1 MFAYTPLLTL
11 GFTLALLKQ
20 WCDENSCRLL
30 AQIVNDESIHNFLF
44 IGCYRDELE
53 SNVNVN
59 FLHHIDTSRSTF
71 TDVPL
76 GRLNASDVDRL
87 VGMVLDT
94 TSSSSSDHNNQLS
107 RGISNVSSVSSRNI
121 DDSGDLDS
129 CSQLT
134 QLVHRKTLGNPYF
147 VVQFL
152 EMLHARELL
161 TYNYITMKWT
171 WRLSEIAAN
180 TSVAS
185 NVVDVVTERIA
196 RLAPQVQR
204 ILIVAAFLGFVV
216 NVQLLEHLIQ
226 EFGVMDRLRI
236 LQEQDGEQLLES
248 ELTTAEALKLAS
260 IEGLIELSGPNICR
274 FSHDK
279 IQESFC
285 ALVPAKKE
293 QDRLHYQIG
302 MNIWQRYRETDPA
315 FIFLAADQL
324 NRGAGHVV
332 HDADRLFLIEINYKA
347 SLAAKSK
354 VGIDTVGMFIEKAIE
369 HASVNSTGYWEKS
382 YELLVNVYSFGAEVE
397 CSRGAFNKSEEYSNT
412 ILRFS
417 KHTND
422 TIRALVPRALAHGV
436 KRDFLLGIKE
446 SRKIL
451 KLLGVKMLP
460 SSTFGFLTEVLRTKS
475 ALKKKTDGDILGM
488 KNMESDTMIRAMKIL
503 QHGSIFGWNSDTTF
517 AGLCYLKMIR
527 LTVEHGWCAVTPYA
541 LSGYGFLLA
550 SLGSEQEAFRFSQ
563 LALHSTKSRTAQ
575 PDVNMMVHTF
585 LAHFQRPASQ
595 SLQPLLAGYRSG
607 LETGDMM
614 CGTICMCCYA
624 HVYLFCGL
632 PLKSFSLDMQQF
644 AQQLKLCH
652 QDLALAFLLPALQL
666 ALNLSGAT
674 ADPMD
679 VSRESMERDL
689 DAYNDKM
696 FIDTAVEDP
705 SLLFVFYLQAFSAY
719 LLDDLDLAER
729 ALERVFARQKKRLAG
744 TQILNIFFTLVDG
757 LVGFALCRRKPTYK
771 YRKLTR
777 ASIKELEN
785 LTKRQSINCV
795 GIMCLLQAEN
805 ASYGGQGTELVKEK
819 YNSVS

>member
-1 MFAYTPLLTL
+1 L
-11 GFTLALLKQ
+11 
-20 WCDENSCRLL
+20 
-30 AQIVNDESIHNFLF
+30 
-44 IGCYRDELE
+44 
-53 SNVNVN
+53 
-59 FLHHIDTSRSTF
+59 
-71 TDVPL
+71 PL
-76 GRLNASDVDRL
+76 GPLNASDVDRL
-87 VGMVLDT
+87 VGLVLDT
-94 TSSSSSDHNNQLS
+94 SCSSSRVHSSLHGD
-107 RGISNVSSVSSRNI
+107 
-121 DDSGDLDS
+121 DDSEDS
-129 CSQLT
+129 CSNSQLT
-134 QLVHRKTLGNPYF
+134 HLVHRKTLGNPYF

-152 EMLHARELL
+152 EMLHSRELL
-161 TYNYITMKWT
+161 TYNYVSMKWT
-171 WRLSEIAAN
+171 WRMSDIVAN
-180 TSVAS
+180 TNVSA
-185 NVVDVVTERIA
+185 NVVDVVTERIG
-196 RLAPQVQR
+196 RLSPQVQR

-216 NVQLLEHLIQ
+216 DVTLLEYLIQ
-226 EFGVMDRLRI
+226 EFEVMDRLR
-236 LQEQDGEQLLES
+236 LFMQPPEQEQMES
-248 ELTTAEALKLAS
+248 EMTTAEALKLAS
-260 IEGLIELSGPNICR
+260 IEGLIELTDSASLCR

-279 IQESFC
+279 IQESLY
-285 ALVPAKKE
+285 ALLPAKKE

-302 MNIWQRYRETDPA
+302 MNIWQKYRETNPP
-315 FIFLAADQL
+315 FIFIAADQL
-324 NRGAGHVV
+324 NRGAGHVSLA
-332 HDADRLFLIEINYKA
+332 ADRLFLIEINYKA

-354 VGIDTVGMFIEKAIE
+354 VGIETVGMFIEKAIE
-369 HASVNSTGYWEKS
+369 HASVDIDYWNKS
-382 YELLVNVYSFGAEVE
+382 YELLVNVYSFGAEVQ
-397 CSRGAFNKSEEYSNT
+397 CSRGDFTRSEDYSNT
-412 ILRFS
+412 ILRYS
-417 KHTND
+417 RHPND

-436 KRDFLLGIKE
+436 KRDFLQGIKE

-451 KLLGVKMLP
+451 KLLGVKLLP
-460 SSTFGFLTEVLRTKS
+460 SSTFSFLTEVIRTRS
-475 ALKKKTDGDILGM
+475 YLKKKTDGDILGM
-488 KNMESDTMIRAMKIL
+488 KNMESENMIRAMKIL

-527 LTVEHGWCAVTPYA
+527 LTVEHGWCAATPYA

-563 LALHSTKSRTAQ
+563 LALHSTKSRMAQ

-624 HVYLFCGL
+624 HVYLFSGL
-632 PLKSFSLDMQQF
+632 PLKSFSHDMQQF

-666 ALNLSGAT
+666 ALNLQGVT

-679 VSRESMERDL
+679 VSRESMKRDL

-719 LLDDLDLAER
+719 LLDDLDQAER

-757 LVGFALCRRKPTYK
+757 LVGFALCRRRKTYK
-771 YRKLTR
+771 YRKLAR

-785 LTKRQSINCV
+785 LTKKQSINCV

-805 ASYGGQGTELVKEK
+805 ASYSGQASVHEK